1 MKKTIEYKREGYA
14 PYEEKTLY
22 RVEGYKKSGSMWW
35 PSTIT
40 KASAIKMLVSY
51 ISHAEYYGEDCEVY
65 KAMSSAR
72 RRCGGRDWERARSAP
87 RWRRHFWNGGLK
99 RSLRKLFLTTNAP
112 SAPCVPADFRKTVW
126 TGSFCAIAQR

>member
-22 RVEGYKKSGSMWW
+22 RVEVYEKSGSMWW

-40 KASAIKMLVSY
+40 KASAIKKLVSY

-65 KAMSSAR
+65 KAI
-72 RRCGGRDWERARSAP
+72 
-87 RWRRHFWNGGLK
+87 LK
-99 RSLRKLFLTTNAP
+99 ELRE
-112 SAPCVPADFRKTVW
+112 
-126 TGSFCAIAQR
+126 TGKMPKMILV